1 MSCLSVYVFYVYYV
15 LYVFLIFIYSQKSV
29 KNFCLNFFPRHPT
42 TSNSSSLTS
51 FRSTFFLFLYLSCL
65 VYFFS
70 FFFVSLIVYSC
81 FLLSLLSSASL
92 RSPLLWTLFFLHVSY
107 THTQKKTLSHS
118 IFLFHAQL
126 SLVDKG
132 D

>member
-15 LYVFLIFIYSQKSV
+15 LYVFLFFIYSQKSV
-29 KNFCLNFFPRHPT
+29 KDFCLNFFPRHPT

-51 FRSTFFLFLYLSCL
+51 FRSTFFLFLFLSCL

-70 FFFVSLIVYSC
+70 FFVSLIVYSC

-92 RSPLLWTLFFLHVSY
+92 RSPLLCILFFLHVSY
-107 THTQKKTLSHS
+107 THTQKKKRCLTLYFCFTHN
-118 IFLFHAQL
+118 
-126 SLVDKG
+126 SL
-132 D
+132 